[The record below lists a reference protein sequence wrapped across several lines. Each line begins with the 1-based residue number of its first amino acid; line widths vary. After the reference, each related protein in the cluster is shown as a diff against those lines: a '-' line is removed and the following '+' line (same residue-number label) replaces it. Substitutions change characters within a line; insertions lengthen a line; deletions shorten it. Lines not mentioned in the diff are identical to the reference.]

1 MPNKD
6 GTGPN
11 GQGSATGRW
20 MWKCV
25 KKTETPNPNLG
36 KRNGQ
41 WVQNWRLI
49 GRWNWRGMM
58 RD

>member
-11 GQGSATGRW
+11 GQGSATGRG
-20 MWKCV
+20 MGNCG
-25 KKTETPNPNLG
+25 KKTENSNSNLG

-41 WVQNWRLI
+41 GVRIGRLI
-49 GRWNWRGMM
+49 GRGNGRGRM